1 MAPAAAGSLRLTLAF
16 FFLLCALAAV
26 AVGDPVAVR
35 LSVVDEADQPIAQAV
50 VEIRRQEQVLASAST
65 EAGGS
70 ASLTIPSPG
79 SCVLNVSKKGYIST
93 QTALEVGAGVEEIH
107 VVLTKAA
114 LSQQRIEVEGT
125 ISNPVTDTAGSRTTL
140 TPAQAANTPFRP
152 PTLADALP
160 LIPGIVRA
168 PDGSVSIA
176 GLGEKHSALLVNSVN
191 VTDPATGEFGLSVP
205 IDSVETISVAEMP
218 YLAQYGRFTA
228 GVVTAETRRGGEKWD
243 FSLNDPLPDFRIRSA
258 HLEGLKDASP
268 RLNLSGPLIPDRLY
282 FLEGAEYLLYKQEV
296 YTLPFPQNQTTSS
309 AINSFTQLDAIVSPN
324 QTLTA
329 SFHFAPHSL
338 QYAGLDYFNPQ
349 PVTPDASFHE
359 STGTITDRLAIAGG
373 VLQSTLAMTQVS
385 SGIDPR
391 GAADM
396 VLTPVGNLG
405 NYFSQEARR
414 SDRFE
419 WIENWTPRTRHFHG
433 DHTLQIGSVIA
444 HSENQGQFSARP
456 VLIQDASGHL
466 LQRIDFTGGGAFG
479 VRDTEPAIY
488 AQDHWVL
495 RPGFAL
501 DAGLRV
507 ESQTIT
513 STVRSAPRMGFVW
526 TPGQSQQTVVRG
538 GIGMF
543 YDSVPLD
550 IYAFGS
556 YPQQTVTTYN
566 PQGGVAGVVSYLNL
580 TQQVALTGFPFVDRG
595 AKTGNFAP
603 YNLAEHIEVERSFSR
618 LVMIRVKYL
627 QSLAQDVI
635 TIQPQVVQG
644 QNALVLG
651 SAGTARIRQGELTAR
666 IGSPGRRQFFFSYVR
681 QSARGD
687 VNDAAGYLG
696 NFPFPVVRQDL
707 VASLPTEIPNR
718 FLLWGTYALPRK
730 FQIVPHLEYRN
741 GFPYEPTNLLQQ
753 YLPAETGPQPRFP
766 RYFSANLRVSKEL
779 AVAEKHAVR
788 VSLNVINL
796 TNHFNALE
804 VHSNAADPLY
814 GTFFGNYTR
823 RFTVDFDFLH

>member
-1 MAPAAAGSLRLTLAF
+1 M
-16 FFLLCALAAV
+16 V
-26 AVGDPVAVR
+26 AVGDSIPLR
-35 LSVVDEADQPIAQAV
+35 ISVVDEKEQPVAQAV
-50 VEIRRQEQVLASAST
+50 VEIRRQAQVLVSAST
-65 EAGGS
+65 DGEGK
-70 ASLTIPSPG
+70 ASLSISSPG
-79 SCVLNVSKKGYIST
+79 SCVLNVSQKDYISV
-93 QTALEVGAGVEEIH
+93 QTELEVGAEVEEIR

-114 LSQQRIEVEGT
+114 LSQQSIDVEAT
-125 ISNPVTDTAGSRTTL
+125 ASNPVTDTAGAHTTL
-140 TPAQAANTPFRP
+140 TPAQAANTPIKP
-152 PTLADALP
+152 PTLTDALP

-168 PDGSVSIA
+168 PDGGVSMA

-191 VTDPATGEFGLSVP
+191 VTDPATGQFGLSVP

-228 GVVTAETRRGGEKWD
+228 GVITAETRRGGEEWNY
-243 FSLNDPLPDFRIRSA
+243 SLNDPLPDFRIRSG
-258 HLEGLKDASP
+258 HLDGLKDASP
-268 RLNLSGPLIPDRLY
+268 RLNLSGPLIADKLY
-282 FLEGAEYLLYKQEV
+282 FLEGAEYLLNKQEV
-296 YTLPFPQNQTTSS
+296 YTLPYPENQTTSS
-309 AINSFTQLDAIVSPN
+309 AINSFTQLDAIISPT

-338 QYAGLDYFNPQ
+338 EYAGLDYFNPQ

-359 STGTITDRLAIAGG
+359 STGTLSDRLAIGG
-373 VLQSTLAMTQVS
+373 GMLQSTLAMTQVS
-385 SGIDPR
+385 SGITSQ
-391 GAADM
+391 GTADM

-414 SDRFE
+414 ATRFE
-419 WIENWTPRTRHFHG
+419 WIENWTPRTRHFYG

-444 HSENQGQFSARP
+444 HSENEGQFDARP
-456 VLIQDASGHL
+456 VLIQDAAGHL
-466 LQRIDFTGGGAFG
+466 LQRIDFTGGGSFD

-495 RPGFAL
+495 RPSLAL

-513 STVRSAPRMGFVW
+513 STIRSAPRLGFVW
-526 TPGQSQQTVVRG
+526 APRQSQRTVVRG
-538 GIGMF
+538 GVGLF

-550 IYAFGS
+550 IYAFGG

-566 PQGGVAGVVSYLNL
+566 PQGGVVGVVSYINL
-580 TQQVALTGFPFVDRG
+580 TQQLALTGFPFVDRG
-595 AKTGNFAP
+595 AKSGNFAP
-603 YNLAEHIEVERSFSR
+603 YNVAGHLEAEHTFSR

-627 QSLAQDVI
+627 QSLVQDAI
-635 TIQPQVVQG
+635 TIQPQVVNG
-644 QNALVLG
+644 QNAFVLG
-651 SAGTARIRQGELTAR
+651 SDGTARIRQGEFTAR
-666 IGSPGRRQFFFSYVR
+666 IGSPGQRQFFFSYVR

-730 FQIVPHLEYRN
+730 FQIVPHIEYRN
-741 GFPYEPTNLLQQ
+741 GFPYEPTSELQQ
-753 YLPAETGPQPRFP
+753 YLPAGTGPQPRFP
-766 RYFSANLRVSKEL
+766 RYFSANLRLSKEL
-779 AVAEKHAVR
+779 EVAQKHAVR
-788 VSLNVINL
+788 LSLNVVNL
-796 TNHFNALE
+796 TNHFNALD
-804 VHSNAADPLY
+804 VHSNIADPLY

-823 RFTVDFDFLH
+823 RLTVDFDFLH

>member
-1 MAPAAAGSLRLTLAF
+1 
-16 FFLLCALAAV
+16 
-26 AVGDPVAVR
+26 
-35 LSVVDEADQPIAQAV
+35 VVDEKEQPVAQAV
-50 VEIRRQEQVLASAST
+50 VEIRRQAQVLVSAST
-65 EAGGS
+65 DGEGK
-70 ASLTIPSPG
+70 ASLSISSPG
-79 SCVLNVSKKGYIST
+79 SCVLNVSQKDYISV
-93 QTALEVGAGVEEIH
+93 QTELEVGAEVEEIR

-114 LSQQRIEVEGT
+114 LSQQSIDVEAT
-125 ISNPVTDTAGSRTTL
+125 ASNPVTDTAGAHTTL
-140 TPAQAANTPFRP
+140 TPAQAANTPIKP
-152 PTLADALP
+152 PTLTDALP

-168 PDGSVSIA
+168 PDGGVSMA

-191 VTDPATGEFGLSVP
+191 VTDPATGQFGLSVP

-228 GVVTAETRRGGEKWD
+228 GVITAETRRGGEEWNY
-243 FSLNDPLPDFRIRSA
+243 SLNDPLPDFRIRSG
-258 HLEGLKDASP
+258 HLDGLKDASP
-268 RLNLSGPLIPDRLY
+268 RLNLSGPLIADKLY
-282 FLEGAEYLLYKQEV
+282 FLEGAEYLLNKQEV
-296 YTLPFPQNQTTSS
+296 YTLPYPENQTTSS
-309 AINSFTQLDAIVSPN
+309 AINSFTQLDAIISPT

-338 QYAGLDYFNPQ
+338 EYAGLDYFNPQ

-359 STGTITDRLAIAGG
+359 STGTLSDRLAIGG
-373 VLQSTLAMTQVS
+373 GMLQSTLAMTQVS
-385 SGIDPR
+385 SGITSQ
-391 GAADM
+391 GTADM

-414 SDRFE
+414 ATRFE
-419 WIENWTPRTRHFHG
+419 WIENWTPRTRHFYG

-444 HSENQGQFSARP
+444 HSENEGQFDARP
-456 VLIQDASGHL
+456 VLIQDAAGHL
-466 LQRIDFTGGGAFG
+466 LQRIDFTGGGSFD

-495 RPGFAL
+495 RPSLAL

-513 STVRSAPRMGFVW
+513 STIRSAPRLGFVW
-526 TPGQSQQTVVRG
+526 APRQSQRTVVRG
-538 GIGMF
+538 GVGLF

-550 IYAFGS
+550 IYAFGG

-566 PQGGVAGVVSYLNL
+566 PQGGVVGVVSYINL
-580 TQQVALTGFPFVDRG
+580 TQQLALTGFPFVDRG
-595 AKTGNFAP
+595 AKSGNFAP
-603 YNLAEHIEVERSFSR
+603 YNVAGHLEAEHTFSR

-627 QSLAQDVI
+627 QSLVQDAI
-635 TIQPQVVQG
+635 TIQPQVVNG
-644 QNALVLG
+644 QNAFVLG
-651 SAGTARIRQGELTAR
+651 SDGTARIRQGEFTAR
-666 IGSPGRRQFFFSYVR
+666 IGSPGQRQFFFSYVR

-730 FQIVPHLEYRN
+730 FQIVPHIEYRN
-741 GFPYEPTNLLQQ
+741 GFPYEPTSELQQ
-753 YLPAETGPQPRFP
+753 YLPAGTGPQPRFP
-766 RYFSANLRVSKEL
+766 RYFSANLRLSKEL
-779 AVAEKHAVR
+779 EVAQKHAVR
-788 VSLNVINL
+788 LSLNVVNL
-796 TNHFNALE
+796 TNHFNALD
-804 VHSNAADPLY
+804 VHSNIADPLY

-823 RFTVDFDFLH
+823 RLTVDFDFLH

>member
-1 MAPAAAGSLRLTLAF
+1 M
-16 FFLLCALAAV
+16 
-26 AVGDPVAVR
+26 
-35 LSVVDEADQPIAQAV
+35 VDEKEQPVAQAV
-50 VEIRRQEQVLASAST
+50 VEIRRQAQVLVSAST
-65 EAGGS
+65 DGEGK
-70 ASLTIPSPG
+70 ASLSISSPG
-79 SCVLNVSKKGYIST
+79 SCVLNVSQKDYISV
-93 QTALEVGAGVEEIH
+93 QTELEVGAEVEEIR

-114 LSQQRIEVEGT
+114 LSQQSIDVEAT
-125 ISNPVTDTAGSRTTL
+125 ASNPVTDTAGAHTTL
-140 TPAQAANTPFRP
+140 TPAQAANTPIKP
-152 PTLADALP
+152 PTLTDALP

-168 PDGSVSIA
+168 PDGGVSMA

-191 VTDPATGEFGLSVP
+191 VTDPATGQFGLSVP

-228 GVVTAETRRGGEKWD
+228 GVITAETRRGGEEWNY
-243 FSLNDPLPDFRIRSA
+243 SLNDPLPDFRIRSG
-258 HLEGLKDASP
+258 HLDGLKDASP
-268 RLNLSGPLIPDRLY
+268 RLNLSGPLIADKLY
-282 FLEGAEYLLYKQEV
+282 FLEGAEYLLNKQEV
-296 YTLPFPQNQTTSS
+296 YTLPYPENQTTSS
-309 AINSFTQLDAIVSPN
+309 AINSFTQLDAIISPT

-338 QYAGLDYFNPQ
+338 EYAGLDYFNPQ

-359 STGTITDRLAIAGG
+359 STGTLSDRLAIGG
-373 VLQSTLAMTQVS
+373 GMLQSTLAMTQVS
-385 SGIDPR
+385 SGITSQ
-391 GAADM
+391 GTADM

-414 SDRFE
+414 ATRFE
-419 WIENWTPRTRHFHG
+419 WIENWTPRTRHFYG

-444 HSENQGQFSARP
+444 HSENEGQFDARP
-456 VLIQDASGHL
+456 VLIQDAAGHL
-466 LQRIDFTGGGAFG
+466 LQRIDFTGGGSFD

-495 RPGFAL
+495 RPSLAL

-513 STVRSAPRMGFVW
+513 STIRSAPRLGFVW
-526 TPGQSQQTVVRG
+526 APRQSQRTVVRG
-538 GIGMF
+538 GVGLF

-550 IYAFGS
+550 IYAFGG

-566 PQGGVAGVVSYLNL
+566 PQGGVVGVVSYINL
-580 TQQVALTGFPFVDRG
+580 TQQLALTGFPFVDRG
-595 AKTGNFAP
+595 AKSGNFAP
-603 YNLAEHIEVERSFSR
+603 YNVAGHLEAEHTFSR

-627 QSLAQDVI
+627 QSLVQDAI
-635 TIQPQVVQG
+635 TIQPQVVNG
-644 QNALVLG
+644 QNAFVLG
-651 SAGTARIRQGELTAR
+651 SDGTARIRQGEFTAR
-666 IGSPGRRQFFFSYVR
+666 IGSPGQRQFFFSYVR

-730 FQIVPHLEYRN
+730 FQIVPHIEYRN
-741 GFPYEPTNLLQQ
+741 GFPYEPTSELQQ
-753 YLPAETGPQPRFP
+753 YLPAGTGPQPRFP
-766 RYFSANLRVSKEL
+766 RYFSANLRLSKEL
-779 AVAEKHAVR
+779 EVAQKHAVR
-788 VSLNVINL
+788 LSLNVVNL
-796 TNHFNALE
+796 TNHFNALD
-804 VHSNAADPLY
+804 VHSNIADPLY

-823 RFTVDFDFLH
+823 RLTVDFDFLH

>member
-1 MAPAAAGSLRLTLAF
+1 M
-16 FFLLCALAAV
+16 
-26 AVGDPVAVR
+26 
-35 LSVVDEADQPIAQAV
+35 VDEKEQPVAQAV
-50 VEIRRQEQVLASAST
+50 VEIRRQAQVLVSAST
-65 EAGGS
+65 DGEGK
-70 ASLTIPSPG
+70 ASLSISSPG
-79 SCVLNVSKKGYIST
+79 SCVLNVSQKDYISV
-93 QTALEVGAGVEEIH
+93 QTELEVGAEVEEIR

-114 LSQQRIEVEGT
+114 LSQQSIDVEAT
-125 ISNPVTDTAGSRTTL
+125 ASNPVTDTAGAHTTL
-140 TPAQAANTPFRP
+140 TPAQAANTPIKP
-152 PTLADALP
+152 PTLTDALP

-168 PDGSVSIA
+168 PDGGVSMA

-191 VTDPATGEFGLSVP
+191 VTDPATGQFGLSVP

-228 GVVTAETRRGGEKWD
+228 GVITAETRRGGEEWNY
-243 FSLNDPLPDFRIRSA
+243 SLNDPLPDFRIRSG
-258 HLEGLKDASP
+258 HLDGLKDASP
-268 RLNLSGPLIPDRLY
+268 RLNLSGPLIADKLY
-282 FLEGAEYLLYKQEV
+282 FLEGAEYLLNKQEV
-296 YTLPFPQNQTTSS
+296 YTLPYPENQTTSS
-309 AINSFTQLDAIVSPN
+309 AINSFTQLDAIISPT

-338 QYAGLDYFNPQ
+338 EYAGLDYFNPQ

-359 STGTITDRLAIAGG
+359 STGTLSDRLAIGG
-373 VLQSTLAMTQVS
+373 GMLQSTLAMTQVS
-385 SGIDPR
+385 SGITSQ
-391 GAADM
+391 GTADM

-414 SDRFE
+414 ATRFE
-419 WIENWTPRTRHFHG
+419 WIENWTPRTRHFYG

-444 HSENQGQFSARP
+444 HSENEGQFDARP
-456 VLIQDASGHL
+456 VLIQDAAGHL
-466 LQRIDFTGGGAFG
+466 LQRIDFTGGGSFD

-495 RPGFAL
+495 RPSLAL

-513 STVRSAPRMGFVW
+513 STIRSAPRVGFVW
-526 TPGQSQQTVVRG
+526 APRQSQRTVVRG
-538 GIGMF
+538 GVGLF

-550 IYAFGS
+550 IYAFGG

-566 PQGGVAGVVSYLNL
+566 PQGGVVGVVSYINL
-580 TQQVALTGFPFVDRG
+580 TQQLALTGFPFVDRG
-595 AKTGNFAP
+595 AKSGNFAP
-603 YNLAEHIEVERSFSR
+603 YNVAGHLEAEHTFSR

-627 QSLAQDVI
+627 QSLVQDAI
-635 TIQPQVVQG
+635 TIQPQVVNG
-644 QNALVLG
+644 QNAFVLG
-651 SAGTARIRQGELTAR
+651 SDGTARIRQGEFTAR
-666 IGSPGRRQFFFSYVR
+666 IGSPGQRQFFFSYVR

-730 FQIVPHLEYRN
+730 FQIVPHIEYRN
-741 GFPYEPTNLLQQ
+741 GFPYEPTSELQQ
-753 YLPAETGPQPRFP
+753 YLPAGTGPQPRFP
-766 RYFSANLRVSKEL
+766 RYFSANLRLSKEL
-779 AVAEKHAVR
+779 EVAQKHAVR
-788 VSLNVINL
+788 LSLNVVNL
-796 TNHFNALE
+796 TNHFNALD
-804 VHSNAADPLY
+804 VHSNIADPLY

-823 RFTVDFDFLH
+823 RLTVDFDFLH

>member
-1 MAPAAAGSLRLTLAF
+1 M
-16 FFLLCALAAV
+16 V
-26 AVGDPVAVR
+26 AVGDSIPLR
-35 LSVVDEADQPIAQAV
+35 ISVVDEKEQPVAQAV
-50 VEIRRQEQVLASAST
+50 VEIRRQAQVLVSAST
-65 EAGGS
+65 DGEGK
-70 ASLTIPSPG
+70 ASLSISSPG
-79 SCVLNVSKKGYIST
+79 SCVLNVSQKDYISV
-93 QTALEVGAGVEEIH
+93 QTELEVGAEVEEIR

-114 LSQQRIEVEGT
+114 LSQQSIDVEAT
-125 ISNPVTDTAGSRTTL
+125 ASNPVTDTAGAHTTL
-140 TPAQAANTPFRP
+140 TPAQAANTPIKP
-152 PTLADALP
+152 PTLTDALP

-168 PDGSVSIA
+168 PDGGVSMA

-191 VTDPATGEFGLSVP
+191 VTDPATGQFGLSVP

-228 GVVTAETRRGGEKWD
+228 GVITAETRRGGEEWNY
-243 FSLNDPLPDFRIRSA
+243 SLNDPLPDFRIRSG
-258 HLEGLKDASP
+258 HLDGLKDASP
-268 RLNLSGPLIPDRLY
+268 RLNLSGPLIADKLY
-282 FLEGAEYLLYKQEV
+282 FLEGAEYLLNKQEV
-296 YTLPFPQNQTTSS
+296 YTLPYPENQTTSS
-309 AINSFTQLDAIVSPN
+309 AINSFTQLDAIISPT

-338 QYAGLDYFNPQ
+338 EYAGLDYFNPQ

-359 STGTITDRLAIAGG
+359 STGTLSDRLAIGG
-373 VLQSTLAMTQVS
+373 GMLQSTLAMTQVS
-385 SGIDPR
+385 SGITSQ
-391 GAADM
+391 GTADM

-414 SDRFE
+414 ATRFE
-419 WIENWTPRTRHFHG
+419 WIENWTPRTRHFYG

-444 HSENQGQFSARP
+444 HSENEGQFDARP
-456 VLIQDASGHL
+456 VLIQDAAGHL
-466 LQRIDFTGGGAFG
+466 LQRIDFTGGGSFD

-495 RPGFAL
+495 RPSLAL

-513 STVRSAPRMGFVW
+513 STIRSAPRVGFVW
-526 TPGQSQQTVVRG
+526 APRQSQRTVVRG
-538 GIGMF
+538 GVGLF

-550 IYAFGS
+550 IYAFGG

-566 PQGGVAGVVSYLNL
+566 PQGGVVGVVSYINL
-580 TQQVALTGFPFVDRG
+580 TQQLALTGFPFVDRG
-595 AKTGNFAP
+595 AKSGNFAP
-603 YNLAEHIEVERSFSR
+603 YNVAGHLEAEHTFSR

-627 QSLAQDVI
+627 QSLVQDAI
-635 TIQPQVVQG
+635 TIQPQVVNG
-644 QNALVLG
+644 QNAFVLG
-651 SAGTARIRQGELTAR
+651 SDGTARIRQGEFTAR
-666 IGSPGRRQFFFSYVR
+666 IGSPGQRQFFFSYVR

-730 FQIVPHLEYRN
+730 FQIVPHIEYRN
-741 GFPYEPTNLLQQ
+741 GFPYEPTSELQQ
-753 YLPAETGPQPRFP
+753 YLPAGTGPQPRFP
-766 RYFSANLRVSKEL
+766 RYFSANLRLSKEL
-779 AVAEKHAVR
+779 EVAQKHAVR
-788 VSLNVINL
+788 LSLNVVNL
-796 TNHFNALE
+796 TNHFNALD
-804 VHSNAADPLY
+804 VHSNIADPLY

-823 RFTVDFDFLH
+823 RLTVDFDFLH